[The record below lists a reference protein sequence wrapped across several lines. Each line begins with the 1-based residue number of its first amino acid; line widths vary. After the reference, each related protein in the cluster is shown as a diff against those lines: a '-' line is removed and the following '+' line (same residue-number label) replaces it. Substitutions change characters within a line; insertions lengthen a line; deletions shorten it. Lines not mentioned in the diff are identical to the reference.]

1 MFDFLVQS
9 SAQRNQSLGRRGLTP
24 NDSRALMTLDRHEGR
39 PMRSL
44 AETWECDASN
54 ATWIVDRL
62 EKLGVAERRASPSDR
77 RVKLVV
83 LTEHGEKMKADLLE
97 EFYTPPSELLAL
109 DRETLETLQRA
120 LSKIGR

>member
-1 MFDFLVQS
+1 
-9 SAQRNQSLGRRGLTP
+9 
-24 NDSRALMTLDRHEGR
+24 MTLDRQTGR
-39 PMRSL
+39 PMGSL
-44 AETWECDASN
+44 ADTWECDASN

-62 EKLGVAERRASPSDR
+62 ERLGVAERRAAPNDR

-83 LTEHGEKMKADLLE
+83 LTERGETVKAELLE
-97 EFYTPPSELLAL
+97 EFYAPPSELLAL